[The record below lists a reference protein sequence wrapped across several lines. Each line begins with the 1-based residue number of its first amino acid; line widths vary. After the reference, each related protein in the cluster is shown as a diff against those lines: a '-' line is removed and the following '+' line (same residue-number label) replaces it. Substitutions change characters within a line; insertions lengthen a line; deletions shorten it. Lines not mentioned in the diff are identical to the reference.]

1 MLVDGSVLT
10 DGWVLVD
17 GSVLTDGWVLVDGSV
32 LTDGTTE
39 SLGSVDALTD
49 GAVLSR
55 AEGGTEVEG

>member
-1 MLVDGSVLT
+1 MLT